1 MNPGYRFSVMLSS
14 TDRAGVL
21 FYPELF
27 RHAHDAYE
35 AFMARQEQDLP
46 GIFAA
51 GDVHIPV
58 VHVEADYLLPLCH
71 GDSVD
76 VTVTPARVG
85 TTSFGID
92 CEFTDAQGR
101 TAAKVGSVHVCIDP
115 ASRKAAAIPA
125 TLRERLMACM
135 AAAQPPQDS

>member
-1 MNPGYRFSVMLSS
+1 
-14 TDRAGVL
+14 
-21 FYPELF
+21 
-27 RHAHDAYE
+27 
-35 AFMARQEQDLP
+35 MARQEQDLP

-76 VTVTPARVG
+76 VMVTPARVG
-85 TTSFGID
+85 TTSFSID

>member
-1 MNPGYRFSVMLSS
+1 
-14 TDRAGVL
+14 
-21 FYPELF
+21 
-27 RHAHDAYE
+27 
-35 AFMARQEQDLP
+35 MARQEQDLP

-58 VHVEADYLLPLCH
+58 VHVESDYLLPLHH

-85 TTSFGID
+85 ATSFSID

-101 TAAKVGSVHVCIDP
+101 TAAKVRSVHVCIDP
-115 ASRKAAAIPA
+115 ASRQAVAVPA
-125 TLRERLMACM
+125 TLRERLMVCM
-135 AAAQPPQDS
+135 AAAQRLQDS